1 MNLAI
6 PVLELLVEVGKFIN
20 AKNATALQ
28 DRVFDLKKRYN
39 EELAK
44 GDLVDDAMLHTL
56 SLELHDIV
64 TIYRSSLERQGTQD

>member
-1 MNLAI
+1 MNIAI

-39 EELAK
+39 EELSK
-44 GDLVDDAMLHTL
+44 GDMVDDAMLYTL
-56 SLELHDIV
+56 NLELHNLIA
-64 TIYRSSLERQGTQD
+64 IYRTAIEGQGTKD

>member
-39 EELAK
+39 EELSK

-64 TIYRSSLERQGTQD
+64 SIYSASFKGQGTKD